1 MERMMA
7 KVNPIQ
13 LQKALKG
20 VKYPAE
26 KKTLLEA
33 ARNNQSDDTIRGAL
47 EKLPEQ
53 QYARPSD
60 VSKAVREVE

>member
-1 MERMMA
+1 MA

-20 VKYPAE
+20 VKYPAD
-26 KKTLLEA
+26 KKALLTA
-33 ARNNQSDDTIRGAL
+33 AKGNKCDDNIRSTI

-53 QYARPSD
+53 EYGRPSD
-60 VSKAVREVE
+60 VSKAVREME

>member
-1 MERMMA
+1 MA

-20 VKYPAE
+20 VKYPAD
-26 KKTLLEA
+26 KKALLDA
-33 ARNNQSDDTIRGAL
+33 AKQNKGDDNIRSTI

-53 QYARPSD
+53 EYARPSD
-60 VSKAVREVE
+60 VSKAVREIE